1 MKIFIIIF
9 ISLFITKGYANNM
22 EISGIDISQFNEGFK
37 PQDSFYDYVNHNWLS
52 ETEIP
57 DDQIGWGSYMTLRE
71 ESLQNQNTLI
81 NALIRNKDNLVK
93 SSEEEK
99 IANLYLSYTN
109 RNLVN
114 KLGSAPLKDDIK
126 RINNIT
132 TTEDLWKYFSESVKK
147 GISSPIYFAVY
158 DDLKDPL
165 NYTIYFGQ
173 SGLGLPDRD
182 YYLLDQPHYI
192 KGREEYPKHLSNLFD
207 LSGLDN
213 ANKRASNA
221 FDVEKELAKIQISR
235 TERRDPEKTY
245 NPMNGVDLDEIS
257 DAKFNIWLK
266 NLAIEYFD
274 RYIIESPE
282 YLADLSNLIDEYP
295 LDKWKDYLL
304 ARLVKSAS
312 GSLSDDFV
320 DESYRFSSILTG
332 REEMPALWK
341 RSVGFVNGLLGDAL
355 GKIYVK
361 HHFPPEYKQRM
372 VELIDNL
379 LESFRIGI
387 EDLEWMSK
395 ETKEKALIKL
405 EKLNVKIGYPEVW
418 KDYTG
423 LNFSDDDLYGNIKAA
438 SEFGYK
444 DALKKLS
451 EKVDRKRWAMSPQTV
466 NAYFSP
472 TKNEIVFPAAYLQ
485 PPNFFPD
492 ADDAVNYGA
501 IGITIGHEIS
511 HAFDDKGSQ
520 FDGDGNLNNWWTEED
535 REIFEKKTKR
545 LVDQYSSYEITPGNF
560 LNGDFTL
567 GENIADLAGA
577 IASFRA
583 YKISL
588 NGKSS
593 PVIDGLTG
601 EQRFF
606 FGSAQADRVKFRK
619 EIDAMRVA
627 TDPHSPS
634 RYRIDGVFVNMQS
647 FHEAFE
653 TQEGDKMFRNKDEI
667 IKIW

>member
-81 NALIRNKDNLVK
+81 NALIKNKDNLVK

-126 RINNIT
+126 RINNIS

-274 RYIIESPE
+274 RYIIESPD

-444 DALKKLS
+444 EALKKLS

-634 RYRIDGVFVNMQS
+634 RYRIDGVFVNMPS

>member
-1 MKIFIIIF
+1 MRFLIIF
-9 ISLFITKGYANNM
+9 FICLFFTKGYANDM
-22 EISGIDISQFNEGFK
+22 ELSGIDISQFNEEFK
-37 PQDSFYDYVNHNWLS
+37 PQDDFYDYVNHNWLS
-52 ETEIP
+52 KTEIP

-71 ESLQNQNTLI
+71 ESLQNQNILI
-81 NALIRNKDNLVK
+81 NALIKNKDNLIA

-109 RNLVN
+109 RDLVN
-114 KLGSAPLKDDIK
+114 KLGSLPLSDDIEAIK
-126 RINNIT
+126 NIKNKT
-132 TTEDLWKYFSESVKK
+132 DLWKYFSESEKK
-147 GISSPIYFAVY
+147 GMSSPIYFAVY

-192 KGREEYPKHLSNLFD
+192 KGREEYPIHLSNLFD

-213 ANKRASNA
+213 ANERASNA
-221 FDVEKELAKIQISR
+221 FDVETELAKIQISR

-245 NPMNGVDLDEIS
+245 NPMNVNDLDAIS
-257 DAKFNIWLK
+257 NSNFNLWLK
-266 NLAIEYFD
+266 NLAIESYD
-274 RYIIESPE
+274 RYIIESPK
-282 YLADLSNLIDEYP
+282 YLEDLSNLIDEIP
-295 LDKWKDYLL
+295 IDQWKDYLL

-341 RSVGFVNGLLGDAL
+341 RSVGIVNGLLGDAL

-361 HHFPPEYKQRM
+361 NHFPPEYKQRM

-387 EDLEWMSK
+387 EDLEWMSE
-395 ETKEKALIKL
+395 ETKKRALIKL

-418 KDYTG
+418 KDYNG
-423 LNFSDDDLYGNIKAA
+423 LEFSDNDLYGNIKAA
-438 SEFGYK
+438 SEFSYK

-485 PPNFFPD
+485 PPNFFPN

-560 LNGDFTL
+560 LNGEFTL

-577 IASFRA
+577 IASYRA

-627 TDPHSPS
+627 TDPHSPQDIELMVCS
-634 RYRIDGVFVNMQS
+634 
-647 FHEAFE
+647 
-653 TQEGDKMFRNKDEI
+653 
-667 IKIW
+667 

>member
-81 NALIRNKDNLVK
+81 NALIKNKDNLVK

-395 ETKEKALIKL
+395 ETKEKALI
-405 EKLNVKIGYPEVW
+405 
-418 KDYTG
+418 
-423 LNFSDDDLYGNIKAA
+423 S
-438 SEFGYK
+438 
-444 DALKKLS
+444 
-451 EKVDRKRWAMSPQTV
+451 
-466 NAYFSP
+466 
-472 TKNEIVFPAAYLQ
+472 
-485 PPNFFPD
+485 
-492 ADDAVNYGA
+492 
-501 IGITIGHEIS
+501 
-511 HAFDDKGSQ
+511 
-520 FDGDGNLNNWWTEED
+520 
-535 REIFEKKTKR
+535 
-545 LVDQYSSYEITPGNF
+545 
-560 LNGDFTL
+560 
-567 GENIADLAGA
+567 
-577 IASFRA
+577 
-583 YKISL
+583 
-588 NGKSS
+588 
-593 PVIDGLTG
+593 
-601 EQRFF
+601 
-606 FGSAQADRVKFRK
+606 
-619 EIDAMRVA
+619 
-627 TDPHSPS
+627 
-634 RYRIDGVFVNMQS
+634 
-647 FHEAFE
+647 
-653 TQEGDKMFRNKDEI
+653 
-667 IKIW
+667 

>member
-1 MKIFIIIF
+1 MRIFLIF
-9 ISLFITKGYANNM
+9 VISFFILKGYANNM
-22 EISGIDISQFNEGFK
+22 EISGIDITELNDNFR
-37 PQDSFYDYVNHNWLS
+37 PQDSFYDYVNHDWLS

-71 ESLQNQNTLI
+71 ESLKNQNELI
-81 NALIRNKDNLVK
+81 KALISNKENLVK
-93 SSEEEK
+93 STEEEK
-99 IANLYLSYTN
+99 IANLYLSYIN
-109 RNLVN
+109 RDAVN
-114 KLGSAPLKDDIK
+114 QLGADPLKNDIAN
-126 RINNIT
+126 INNIQSKD
-132 TTEDLWKYFSESVKK
+132 DLWEYFSVSVKR
-147 GISSPIYFAVY
+147 GLSSPIYFAVY

-192 KGREEYPKHLSNLFD
+192 KGRDEYPLHLKNLFNLAGIKDAD
-207 LSGLDN
+207 L
-213 ANKRASNA
+213 KASNA
-221 FDVEKELAKIQISR
+221 FDVEKELAEIQISR

-245 NPMNGVDLDEIS
+245 NPMNTKELSNLS
-257 DAKFNIWLK
+257 DGKFSIWLES
-266 NLAIEYFD
+266 LEIQYFD
-274 RYIIESPE
+274 RYIIESPK
-282 YLADLSNLIDEYP
+282 YMSALVKLIDEYP
-295 LDKWKDYLL
+295 IDKWKDYLL

-320 DESYRFSSILTG
+320 EESYRFSSILTG

-341 RSVGFVNGLLGDAL
+341 RSVGLVNGLLGDAL

-361 HHFPPEYKQRM
+361 KHFPPEYKQRM
-372 VELIDNL
+372 VKLIDNL
-379 LESFRIGI
+379 LESFKIGI
-387 EDLEWMSK
+387 EDLEWMSD
-395 ETKEKALIKL
+395 ETKKRALIKL
-405 EKLNVKIGYPEVW
+405 KKLNVKIGYPEVW
-418 KDYTG
+418 KDYSG
-423 LNFSDDDLYGNIKAA
+423 LNFSDNDLYGNIQAA
-438 SEFGYK
+438 SEFSFN
-444 DALKKLS
+444 DALEKLN

-485 PPNFFPD
+485 PPNFFPE

-520 FDGDGNLNNWWTEED
+520 FDGDGNLNNWWTEKD
-535 REIFEKKTKR
+535 REIFDEKTKR
-545 LVDQYSSYEITPGNF
+545 LIDQYSSYEITPGNF
-560 LNGDFTL
+560 LNGEFTL

-588 NGKSS
+588 AGKPST
-593 PVIDGLTG
+593 VIDGFTG

-606 FGSAQADRVKFRK
+606 LGSAQADRVKFRE
-619 EIDAMRVA
+619 EIEAMRVA

-634 RYRIDGVFVNMQS
+634 RYRIDGVFVNMPS
-647 FHEAFE
+647 FHDAFG
-653 TQEGDKMFRNKDEI
+653 TQKGDKMFRNKDEI

>member
-1 MKIFIIIF
+1 MKIFYVILICF
-9 ISLFITKGYANNM
+9 FSSAGYSNSM
-22 EISGIDISQFNEGFK
+22 EVSGIDISQFNKSFK
-37 PQDSFYDYVNHNWLS
+37 PQDSLYDYVNNNWLS

-71 ESLQNQNTLI
+71 ESLKNQNHLI
-81 NALIRNKDNLVK
+81 QELIKNKESLSP

-99 IANLYLSYTN
+99 IANLYLSYMN
-109 RNLVN
+109 RELVN
-114 KLGSAPLKDDIK
+114 NLGSKPLKKDIDDIK
-126 RINNIT
+126 KLNSVD
-132 TTEDLWKYFSESVKK
+132 DLWKYFAVSVKK
-147 GISSPIYFAVY
+147 GTATPLYFAVY

-182 YYLLDQPHYI
+182 YYLLDQPHYV
-192 KGREEYPKHLSNLFD
+192 KGREEYPIHIANLFK
-207 LSGLDN
+207 LSSIDKPK
-213 ANKRASNA
+213 KRAKNV
-221 FDVEKELAKIQISR
+221 FEVESKLAAIQISR

-245 NPMNGVDLDEIS
+245 NPMNNSELDDVSNGDFIL
-257 DAKFNIWLK
+257 WLK
-266 NLAIEYFD
+266 NLNIDEYN

-282 YLADLSNLIDEYP
+282 YLTSLVTLINEIP
-295 LDKWKDYLL
+295 LEKWKDYLL
-304 ARLVKSAS
+304 ARLVKKSS

-320 DESYRFSSILTG
+320 DESYRFSKMLTG

-341 RSVGFVNGLLGDAL
+341 RSVGLVNGMLGDAL

-361 HHFPPEYKQRM
+361 NHFPPEYKNRM
-372 VELIDNL
+372 IILVDNL

-387 EDLEWMSK
+387 EDLEWMSE
-395 ETKEKALIKL
+395 ETKKRALTKL
-405 EKLNVKIGYPEVW
+405 KKLNVKIGYPDVW
-418 KDYTG
+418 EEYDG
-423 LNFSDDDLYGNIKAA
+423 LEFSSDDLYGNMQRA
-438 SEFGYK
+438 SAFGFK
-444 DALKKLS
+444 DALKKLT
-451 EKVDRKRWAMSPQTV
+451 EKVDRQKWAMSPQTV

-485 PPNFFPD
+485 PPNFFPN

-535 REIFEKKTKR
+535 RQIFEEKTKR
-545 LVDQYSSYEITPGNF
+545 LADQYSSYEITPGNF
-560 LNGDFTL
+560 LNGEFTL

-577 IASFRA
+577 ISSFRA
-583 YKISL
+583 YRISL
-588 NGKSS
+588 NGKPS
-593 PVIDGLTG
+593 PVIDDLTG

-606 FGSAQADRVKFRK
+606 IGSAQADRVKFRK

-627 TDPHSPS
+627 TDPHSPA
-634 RYRIDGVFVNMQS
+634 RYRIDGVFVNMES
-647 FHEAFE
+647 FHKAFN
-653 TQEGDKMFRNKDEI
+653 TKEGDKMFRNKDEI

>member
-1 MKIFIIIF
+1 
-9 ISLFITKGYANNM
+9 
-22 EISGIDISQFNEGFK
+22 
-37 PQDSFYDYVNHNWLS
+37 
-52 ETEIP
+52 
-57 DDQIGWGSYMTLRE
+57 
-71 ESLQNQNTLI
+71 
-81 NALIRNKDNLVK
+81 
-93 SSEEEK
+93 
-99 IANLYLSYTN
+99 
-109 RNLVN
+109 
-114 KLGSAPLKDDIK
+114 
-126 RINNIT
+126 
-132 TTEDLWKYFSESVKK
+132 
-147 GISSPIYFAVY
+147 
-158 DDLKDPL
+158 
-165 NYTIYFGQ
+165 
-173 SGLGLPDRD
+173 
-182 YYLLDQPHYI
+182 
-192 KGREEYPKHLSNLFD
+192 
-207 LSGLDN
+207 
-213 ANKRASNA
+213 
-221 FDVEKELAKIQISR
+221 
-235 TERRDPEKTY
+235 
-245 NPMNGVDLDEIS
+245 
-257 DAKFNIWLK
+257 
-266 NLAIEYFD
+266 
-274 RYIIESPE
+274 
-282 YLADLSNLIDEYP
+282 
-295 LDKWKDYLL
+295 
-304 ARLVKSAS
+304 
-312 GSLSDDFV
+312 
-320 DESYRFSSILTG
+320 
-332 REEMPALWK
+332 
-341 RSVGFVNGLLGDAL
+341 
-355 GKIYVK
+355 
-361 HHFPPEYKQRM
+361 
-372 VELIDNL
+372 
-379 LESFRIGI
+379 
-387 EDLEWMSK
+387 
-395 ETKEKALIKL
+395 
-405 EKLNVKIGYPEVW
+405 
-418 KDYTG
+418 

-438 SEFGYK
+438 SEFSYK

-634 RYRIDGVFVNMQS
+634 RYRIDGVFVNMPS